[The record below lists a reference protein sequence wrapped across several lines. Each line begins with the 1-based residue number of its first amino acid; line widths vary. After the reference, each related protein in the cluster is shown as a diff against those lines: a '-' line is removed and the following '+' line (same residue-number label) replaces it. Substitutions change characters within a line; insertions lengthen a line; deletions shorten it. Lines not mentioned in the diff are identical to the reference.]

1 MKEKIFLAS
10 FDLMSLN
17 ISSRLLFEIY
27 LVCDFIFLVY
37 FIHTMGELLVSP
49 VGLSAVTKMA
59 PARVVGMTM
68 GAWFLYSGLSNY
80 LAGVIARTTGAET
93 LGGQVTDIAAAKA
106 GYIAVYTNVAYVAMG
121 IAVFMLLIS
130 PIIKKWMNNED

>member
-1 MKEKIFLAS
+1 MGVFMAGLGFLALVGGMKAS
-10 FDLMSLN
+10 G
-17 ISSRLLFEIY
+17 SSGMTA
-27 LVCDFIFLVY
+27 VY
-37 FIHTMGELLVSP
+37 FVFLIYWIHTMGELMVSP
-49 VGLSAVTKMA
+49 VGLSVVTKMA

-93 LGGQVTDIAAAKA
+93 LGGQLTDVAAAKA
-106 GYIAVYTNVAYVAMG
+106 GYISVYSNVAYVAMG

-130 PIIKKWMNNED
+130 PIIKKWMHNED

>member
-1 MKEKIFLAS
+1 MWIALSKRNLEPSTPVKFAIGVFLAGLG
-10 FDLMSLN
+10 FLSLVGGMGA
-17 ISSRLLFEIY
+17 SGTTGLTAVY
-27 LVCDFIFLVY
+27 FIFLIYWV
-37 FIHTMGELLVSP
+37 HTMGELMVSP

-93 LGGQVTDIAAAKA
+93 LGGQVTNIAAAKA
-106 GYIAVYTNVAYVAMG
+106 GYMEVS
-121 IAVFMLLIS
+121 L
-130 PIIKKWMNNED
+130 